1 MSMPEAK
8 KTVRIGRLFFGAGLP
23 AVRAPAGKT
32 GLFCMNPRLFCGKKG
47 PGVV

>member
-1 MSMPEAK
+1 MSMPETK
-8 KTVRIGRLFFGAGLP
+8 KSGPKSLTSFGGGARPGD
-23 AVRAPAGKT
+23 PAGKT